1 MTVKYIKKGDKNMSK
16 LINKNAGIYKTKVDV
31 SPFFN
36 DPEGEQQEF
45 WILFRENNQE
55 EAMSMAA
62 IAAEAHLM
70 VLKEPAICISISR
83 YNATMR
89 GSAGKK
95 ETPVPWHHCLNRS
108 HIGVYRFQVLVALA
122 AANTDGSWSYSSS
135 SCVSL
140 AALSTPLPSA
150 GSTSGSEK

>member
-31 SPFFN
+31 SQFFN

-62 IAAEAHLM
+62 IAAEAGFSSKEDAEKTDEDKKQDTAFTPQKAKAIKELNSF
-70 VLKEPAICISISR
+70 LKNMIIDHNFE
-83 YNATMR
+83 N
-89 GSAGKK
+89 
-95 ETPVPWHHCLNRS
+95 E
-108 HIGVYRFQVLVALA
+108 
-122 AANTDGSWSYSSS
+122 DGSKMKTEELWNLINERPD
-135 SCVSL
+135 CLTLINEERNKKGPLVKK
-140 AALSTPLPSA
+140 ST
-150 GSTSGSEK
+150 KK